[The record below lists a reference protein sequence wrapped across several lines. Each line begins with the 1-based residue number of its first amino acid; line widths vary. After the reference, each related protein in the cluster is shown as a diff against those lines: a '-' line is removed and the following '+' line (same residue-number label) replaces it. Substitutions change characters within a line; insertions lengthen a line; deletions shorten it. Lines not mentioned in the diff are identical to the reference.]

1 MDFFLIQNRK
11 SVTATN
17 FRLKQNKLL
26 LDKFEEKILVI

>member
-1 MDFFLIQNRK
+1 MDFCLIQNRK
-11 SVTATN
+11 SVTAAN